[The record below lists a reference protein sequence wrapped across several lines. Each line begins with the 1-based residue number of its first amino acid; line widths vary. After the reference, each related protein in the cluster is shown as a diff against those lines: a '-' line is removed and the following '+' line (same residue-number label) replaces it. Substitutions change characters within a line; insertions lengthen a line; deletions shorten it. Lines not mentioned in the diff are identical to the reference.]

1 MYPNAHKII
10 IIKSYSTSKIN
21 LSILSYKYFSQ
32 TFANTP
38 LFCYNKLLERRNNM
52 SLTAGI
58 VGLPNVGKSTL
69 FNAITKQGILA
80 ANYPFAT
87 IDPNVGTV
95 LVPDKRVDT
104 LSKMYNPTR
113 TIPTTFEFTDI
124 AGLVKG
130 ASTGEGLG
138 NKFLSHIREV
148 DAIVEVVR
156 CFDDKNIIHV
166 DGTVDPIR
174 DIEVINLE
182 LILSDLEIIEN
193 RISKIGKKAQTSK
206 NKDDLKEYNLL
217 LRIKES
223 LEKNIPARNLEF
235 DSDEQKIISS
245 FRLITAKPIIYV
257 ANVSEEDIMEGENN
271 YVKEVKEYAKKEN
284 STVVMICAKI
294 ESDLAD
300 LDDEEKTAF
309 LKDLGIEESGLS
321 SLIRSTYSLLGLAT
335 YFTVGSDEVK
345 AWTFKLGM
353 KAPACAGIIHTDF
366 EKGFIRAEVMSY
378 DDLIKCGSEL
388 KVKENGKM
396 RLEGKD
402 YTMQDGDIC
411 HFRFNV

>member
-1 MYPNAHKII
+1 
-10 IIKSYSTSKIN
+10 
-21 LSILSYKYFSQ
+21 
-32 TFANTP
+32 
-38 LFCYNKLLERRNNM
+38 M

-69 FNAITKQGILA
+69 FNAITKQEILT

-95 LVPDKRVDT
+95 IVPDKRVEV
-104 LSKMYNPTR
+104 LESMYNPER

-156 CFDDKNIIHV
+156 CFDDKEIIHV

-174 DIEVINLE
+174 DIEIINLE
-182 LILSDLEIIEN
+182 LIFSDLEIIDN
-193 RISKIGKKAQTSK
+193 RINKIAKKAQTSK
-206 NKDDLKEYNLL
+206 NKEDLAEYNLL
-217 LRIKES
+217 RKVKES
-223 LEKNIPARNLEF
+223 LEKNIPVRKLELTK
-235 DSDEQKIISS
+235 DELKILSG
-245 FRLITAKPIIYV
+245 FKLITAKPIIYV
-257 ANVSEEDIMEGENN
+257 ANVSENDLMNGENE
-271 YVKEVKEYAKKEN
+271 YVKIVKDLAKKEN
-284 STVVMICAKI
+284 TEVVTICAKI
-294 ESDLAD
+294 ESELAE
-300 LDDEEKTAF
+300 LELEEKEAF
-309 LKDLGIEESGLS
+309 LKELGIEESGLS
-321 SLIRSTYSLLGLAT
+321 SLIKSTYSLLGLAT

-345 AWTFKLGM
+345 AWTFKKGM
-353 KAPACAGIIHTDF
+353 KAPECAGIIHTDF

-378 DDLIKCGSEL
+378 NDLIECGNET
-388 KVKENGKM
+388 KVKEKGKM
-396 RLEGKD
+396 RLEGKE
-402 YTMQDGDIC
+402 YIMQDGDIC

>member
-1 MYPNAHKII
+1 
-10 IIKSYSTSKIN
+10 
-21 LSILSYKYFSQ
+21 
-32 TFANTP
+32 
-38 LFCYNKLLERRNNM
+38 M

-69 FNAITKQGILA
+69 FNAITKQEILA

-87 IDPNVGTV
+87 IEPNVGTV
-95 LVPDKRVDT
+95 IVPDKRVEV
-104 LSKMYNPTR
+104 LEKMYMPNK

-166 DGTVDPIR
+166 DGNVAPIR

-182 LILSDLEIIEN
+182 LIFSDLEIIDN
-193 RISKIGKKAQTSK
+193 RINKIAKKAQTSK
-206 NKDDLKEYNLL
+206 NKDDLIEYNLL
-217 LRIKES
+217 LRIKEN
-223 LEKNIPARNLEF
+223 LEKNIPVRKLDF
-235 DSDEQKIISS
+235 DEEELKILSS

-257 ANVSEEDIMEGENN
+257 ANVDEDTIIAGENE
-271 YVKEVKEYAKKEN
+271 YVKEVREYAKKEN
-284 STVVMICAKI
+284 TEVVMICAKI
-294 ESDLAD
+294 ESELAE
-300 LDDEEKTAF
+300 LELEEKTAF
-309 LKDLGIEESGLS
+309 LKELGIEESGLS
-321 SLIRSTYSLLGLAT
+321 SLIKSTYSLLGLAT
-335 YFTVGSDEVK
+335 YFTVGPDEVR
-345 AWTFKLGM
+345 AWTFRKGM
-353 KAPACAGIIHTDF
+353 KAPSCAGLIHTDF

-378 DDLIKCGSEL
+378 QDLIDCGNEL
-388 KVKENGKM
+388 KVKEAGKM

-402 YTMQDGDIC
+402 YLMQDGDIC